1 MDTPKTANPA
11 ATFRLALV
19 CNAKK
24 STPSNIA
31 ENAMKTNKTIYLP
44 PVSPTIWQEAAKRFD
59 STLNR
64 RQALL
69 IRGIELLKQEV
80 L

>member
-11 ATFRLALV
+11 ATCPLVLV

-24 STPSNIA
+24 STPSTTTK
-31 ENAMKTNKTIYLP
+31 NAMKK
-44 PVSPTIWQEAAKRFD
+44 AAKRFD

>member
-1 MDTPKTANPA
+1 
-11 ATFRLALV
+11 
-19 CNAKK
+19 
-24 STPSNIA
+24 
-31 ENAMKTNKTIYLP
+31 MKINKTIYLP
-44 PVSPTIWQEAAKRFD
+44 PVSPTTWQEAAKRFD
-59 STLNR
+59 GTLNR